1 MSCATRRHRR
11 APRVLSYPVTVRGR
25 CEKNDC
31 APGYLFQKKFGSRQ
45 KGLEMSPEGN
55 NPVLGFSTAGRIFFG
70 WGATSVLRDVA
81 REFGRRAFICTDQN
95 MVKAGICETVV
106 AHLSQGITEVKI
118 FDEGQP
124 EVDRRTIEWAATIAR
139 TYSPNVVIGL
149 GGGSN
154 LDLAKAVALLVKH
167 PGPLSTYYG
176 ENHVP
181 GTIAPVIAVP
191 TTAGTGSE
199 VSPVAVV
206 ADPERAMKIGIASRA
221 LIPKWAIVDPALTVS
236 CPASVTAHSGMDA
249 LAHAIESFC
258 AKERTDCS
266 PHAIFV
272 GKNPMSD
279 ALATKAISAIAQF
292 LPTAVAQPK
301 DRTARQEMALASLF
315 AGIAFSAAGTAAVHA
330 LQYPVGEATH
340 TPHGLG
346 NAVLLPT
353 VMRSITPSRI
363 EEMAFIA
370 RSLDPSLNSK
380 ADADAASLAA
390 GLVEELGAK
399 VGIPKG
405 LRALG
410 VKREQLPQ
418 LSQMAST
425 VRRLLDNSPV
435 PFDESDLLRI
445 LQEAF

>member
-1 MSCATRRHRR
+1 MSFEGGTR
-11 APRVLSYPVTVRGR
+11 VS
-25 CEKNDC
+25 
-31 APGYLFQKKFGSRQ
+31 
-45 KGLEMSPEGN
+45 
-55 NPVLGFSTAGRIFFG
+55 GFSTAGRIFFG
-70 WGATSVLRDVA
+70 WGAASVLRDVV
-81 REFGRRAFICTDQN
+81 REFGPRVLICTDRN
-95 MVKAGICETVV
+95 MVKAGVCEIVA
-106 AHLSQGITEVKI
+106 AHLAAEKAEVKI
-118 FDEGQP
+118 FDGGQP
-124 EVDRRTIEWAATIAR
+124 EVDRQTIERAAAVAQAFA
-139 TYSPNVVIGL
+139 PDVVVGL

-154 LDLAKAVALLVKH
+154 LDLSKAVAILVKF
-167 PGPLSTYYG
+167 PGALSDCYG
-176 ENHVP
+176 ENKIP
-181 GTIAPVIAVP
+181 GPITPVVAVP

-206 ADPERAMKIGIASRA
+206 ADPERAMKIGIASRR
-221 LIPKWAIVDPALTVS
+221 LIPTWAVVDPALTVS

-249 LAHAIESFC
+249 LAHAIESYC
-258 AKERTDCS
+258 AKVRTDCS

-279 ALATKAISAIAQF
+279 VLARKAIPLIAKF
-292 LPTAVAQPK
+292 LPAAVAQPN
-301 DRTARQEMALASLF
+301 DRTARDQMALASLL
-315 AGIAFSAAGTAAVHA
+315 AGMAFSSAGTAAVHA

-353 VMRSITPSRI
+353 VMRSITPARI

-370 RSLDPSLNSK
+370 RSLDANLESK
-380 ADADAASLAA
+380 SDAEAASRAA
-390 GLVEELGAK
+390 DLVEQLGAK

-410 VKREQLPQ
+410 LKNEQLPQ
-418 LSQMAST
+418 VAKMAST

-435 PFDESDLLRI
+435 SFEENDLLRL

>member
-1 MSCATRRHRR
+1 M
-11 APRVLSYPVTVRGR
+11 
-25 CEKNDC
+25 N
-31 APGYLFQKKFGSRQ
+31 
-45 KGLEMSPEGN
+45 PESGN
-55 NPVLGFSTAGRIFFG
+55 HVWGFSTAGRIFFG
-70 WGATSVLRDVA
+70 WGASRTLRDVA
-81 REFGRRAFICTDQN
+81 REFGRRVFVCTDQN
-95 MVKAGICETVV
+95 MVKAGVCETVV
-106 AHLSQGITEVKI
+106 AHLSEGKAEVKI
-118 FDEGQP
+118 FDGGQP
-124 EVDRRTIEWAATIAR
+124 EVDRQTIERAAAAAQV
-139 TYSPNVVIGL
+139 YAPDVVIGV

-154 LDLAKAVALLVKH
+154 LDLSKAVALLVKY
-167 PGPLSTYYG
+167 PGELSAYYG
-176 ENHVP
+176 ENNVP
-181 GTIAPVIAVP
+181 GPIAPVVAVP

-206 ADPERAMKIGIASRA
+206 ADPERAMKVGIASRA
-221 LIPKWAIVDPALTVS
+221 LIPRWAIVDPALTVS

-258 AKERTDCS
+258 ARVRTDCS

-279 ALATKAISAIAQF
+279 VLATRAITAIAKF
-292 LPTAVAQPK
+292 LPIAVAQPG
-301 DRTARQEMALASLF
+301 DRTARQEMALASLL
-315 AGIAFSAAGTAAVHA
+315 AGMAFSAAGTAAVHA

-353 VMRSITPSRI
+353 VMRNITPARV

-370 RSLDPSLNSK
+370 RSLDANLRSIP
-380 ADADAASLAA
+380 DAEAAGKAA
-390 GLVEELGAK
+390 GLVEDLGAT

-405 LRALG
+405 LRSLG
-410 VKREQLPQ
+410 VKEDQ
-418 LSQMAST
+418 LSQLSKMAFT

-445 LQEAF
+445 LQEAL

>member
-1 MSCATRRHRR
+1 
-11 APRVLSYPVTVRGR
+11 
-25 CEKNDC
+25 
-31 APGYLFQKKFGSRQ
+31 
-45 KGLEMSPEGN
+45 MSPESSD
-55 NPVLGFSTAGRIFFG
+55 PVLGFSTAGRIFFG
-70 WGATSVLRDVA
+70 WGAASVLREVA
-81 REFGRRAFICTDQN
+81 REFGRRVFVCTDQN
-95 MVKAGICETVV
+95 MVKAGICETVA
-106 AHLSQGITEVKI
+106 AHLSHGIAEVKI
-118 FDEGQP
+118 FDGGQP

-139 TYSPNVVIGL
+139 AYSPNVIIGL

-154 LDLAKAVALLVKH
+154 LDLAKAVALLAKH

-176 ENHVP
+176 ENNVP
-181 GTIAPVIAVP
+181 GPTAPVVAVP

-206 ADPERAMKIGIASRA
+206 ADPERAMKVGIASRA

-249 LAHAIESFC
+249 LAHAIESYC
-258 AKERTDCS
+258 AKVRTDCS
-266 PHAIFV
+266 PHAMFV
-272 GKNPMSD
+272 GKNPLSD
-279 ALATKAISAIAQF
+279 ILATKAISAIAKF
-292 LPTAVAQPK
+292 LPTAVTQPN
-301 DRTARQEMALASLF
+301 DRTAREEMALASLL
-315 AGIAFSAAGTAAVHA
+315 AGMAFSAAGTAAVHA

-353 VMRSITPSRI
+353 VMRRITPSRI
-363 EEMAFIA
+363 AEMAFIA
-370 RSLDPSLNSK
+370 RSLDPSLKSK
-380 ADADAASLAA
+380 PDADAADQAA
-390 GLVEELGAK
+390 GLVEQLAAK

-410 VKREQLPQ
+410 LKKERLPE
-418 LSQMAST
+418 LSHMAST

-435 PFDESDLLRI
+435 PFDESDLLRL

>member
-1 MSCATRRHRR
+1 
-11 APRVLSYPVTVRGR
+11 
-25 CEKNDC
+25 
-31 APGYLFQKKFGSRQ
+31 
-45 KGLEMSPEGN
+45 MSPESIDS
-55 NPVLGFSTAGRIFFG
+55 VLGFSTAGRIFFG
-70 WGATSVLRDVA
+70 WGAASVLRDVA
-81 REFGRRAFICTDQN
+81 REFGRRVFICTDQN
-95 MVKAGICETVV
+95 MVKAGICETVT
-106 AHLSQGITEVKI
+106 AHLSQGIAEVKV
-118 FDEGQP
+118 FDGGVP
-124 EVDRRTIEWAATIAR
+124 EVDRRTIEWASTMAR
-139 TYSPNVVIGL
+139 AYSPNVIIGL

-176 ENHVP
+176 ENNVP
-181 GTIAPVIAVP
+181 GPVAAVIAVP

-221 LIPKWAIVDPALTVS
+221 LIPKWAVVDPALTVS

-258 AKERTDCS
+258 ARVRTDVTPQS
-266 PHAIFV
+266 IFV
-272 GKNPMSD
+272 GKNPLSD
-279 ALATKAISAIAQF
+279 VLAMRAISAIAKF
-292 LPTAVAQPK
+292 LPTAVAEPS
-301 DRTARQEMALASLF
+301 DRAAREGMAFASLL
-315 AGIAFSAAGTAAVHA
+315 AGMAFSAAGTAAVHA

-353 VMRSITPSRI
+353 VMKNITPSRI
-363 EEMAFIA
+363 SEMAYIA
-370 RSLDPSLNSK
+370 RSLDPDLAS
-380 ADADAASLAA
+380 ATDEDAAPRAA
-390 GLVEELGAK
+390 WLVEQLGAK

-410 VKREQLPQ
+410 VKEDQLPE
-418 LSQMAST
+418 LARMASS

-435 PFDESDLLRI
+435 AFDENGLLVL

>member
-1 MSCATRRHRR
+1 MNSESINPAW
-11 APRVLSYPVTVRGR
+11 PVW
-25 CEKNDC
+25 
-31 APGYLFQKKFGSRQ
+31 
-45 KGLEMSPEGN
+45 
-55 NPVLGFSTAGRIFFG
+55 GFSTAGRIFFG
-70 WGATSVLRDVA
+70 WGAASVLRDVA
-81 REFGRRAFICTDQN
+81 REFGPRIFVCTDKN
-95 MVKAGICETVV
+95 MVKAGVCETVV
-106 AHLSQGITEVKI
+106 VRLTEGNAEVKV
-118 FDEGQP
+118 FDGGQP
-124 EVDRRTIEWAATIAR
+124 EVDRQTIERAAAVAQE
-139 TYSPNVVIGL
+139 YVPDAVLGL

-154 LDLAKAVALLVKH
+154 LDLSKAVAILVKY
-167 PGPLSTYYG
+167 PGPLSAYYG
-176 ENHVP
+176 ENNVP
-181 GTIAPVIAVP
+181 GPIAPVVAVP

-206 ADPERAMKIGIASRA
+206 ADPERAMKVGIASRA
-221 LIPKWAIVDPALTVS
+221 LIPKWAVVDPALTVT

-258 AKERTDCS
+258 AKVRTDCS

-279 ALATKAISAIAQF
+279 VLATKAISLIAKF
-292 LPTAVAQPK
+292 LPTAVSQPN
-301 DRTARQEMALASLF
+301 DRTAREEMALASLL
-315 AGIAFSAAGTAAVHA
+315 AGMAFSSAGTAAVHA

-353 VMRSITPSRI
+353 VMRNIASSRI

-370 RSLDPSLNSK
+370 RHLDPTLKSK
-380 ADADAASLAA
+380 PDAEAARQAPS
-390 GLVEELGAK
+390 LVEELAAR

-410 VKREQLPQ
+410 VKREQL
-418 LSQMAST
+418 LEISRMAST

-435 PFDESDLLRI
+435 PFDQNDLLRI

>member
-1 MSCATRRHRR
+1 MNS
-11 APRVLSYPVTVRGR
+11 
-25 CEKNDC
+25 E
-31 APGYLFQKKFGSRQ
+31 SR
-45 KGLEMSPEGN
+45 KH
-55 NPVLGFSTAGRIFFG
+55 VWGFSTAGRVFFG
-70 WGATSVLRDVA
+70 WGAVTELRNVP
-81 REFGRRAFICTDQN
+81 REFGQRVFVCTDHN
-95 MVKAGICETVV
+95 IIKAGICETVLALLGEAKADV
-106 AHLSQGITEVKI
+106 NV
-118 FDEGQP
+118 FDEGRP
-124 EVDRRTIEWAATIAR
+124 EVDRETIERAAAVAQG
-139 TYSPNVVIGL
+139 YAPDVVIGL

-154 LDLAKAVALLVKH
+154 LDLSKAVALLVKY
-167 PGPLSTYYG
+167 PGPLSDYYG
-176 ENHVP
+176 ENNVP
-181 GTIAPVIAVP
+181 GPIAAVVAVP

-206 ADPERAMKIGIASRA
+206 ADPERAMKVGIASRA
-221 LIPKWAIVDPALTVS
+221 LIPKWAVVDPALTVS

-258 AKERTDCS
+258 AKIRTDCS

-272 GKNPMSD
+272 GKNPMAD
-279 ALATKAISAIAQF
+279 VLATKAISAIAKF
-292 LPTAVAQPK
+292 LPTAVAQPT
-301 DRTARQEMALASLF
+301 DRAARQEMAWASLL
-315 AGIAFSAAGTAAVHA
+315 AGMAFSSAGTAAVHA

-363 EEMAFIA
+363 SEMAFIA
-370 RSLDPSLNSK
+370 RSLDPSLKSK
-380 ADADAASLAA
+380 ADADAAGQAPD
-390 GLVEELGAK
+390 LVEQLGAK

-410 VKREQLPQ
+410 LAKEQLAE
-418 LSQMAST
+418 LSKLAST

-435 PFDESDLLRI
+435 DFDESDLLRL

>member
-1 MSCATRRHRR
+1 MSFDH
-11 APRVLSYPVTVRGR
+11 
-25 CEKNDC
+25 
-31 APGYLFQKKFGSRQ
+31 
-45 KGLEMSPEGN
+45 GN
-55 NPVLGFSTAGRIFFG
+55 HVWGFSTAGRIFFG
-70 WGATSVLRDVA
+70 WGAVSVLRDVA
-81 REFGRRAFICTDQN
+81 REFGPRVFVCTDQN
-95 MVKAGICETVV
+95 MVKAGVCETVV
-106 AHLSQGITEVKI
+106 AQLAEGKAEVKV
-118 FDEGQP
+118 FDGGQP
-124 EVDRRTIEWAATIAR
+124 EVDRQTIERAAAMAQA
-139 TYSPNVVIGL
+139 YAPDVVVGL

-154 LDLAKAVALLVKH
+154 MDLSKAVAILVKY
-167 PGPLSTYYG
+167 PGPLSAYYG
-176 ENHVP
+176 ENNIP
-181 GTIAPVIAVP
+181 GAITPVVAVP

-206 ADPERAMKIGIASRA
+206 ADPERAIKVGIASRL
-221 LIPKWAIVDPALTVS
+221 LIPKWAIVDAALTVS

-258 AKERTDCS
+258 ARTRPDCS

-279 ALATKAISAIAQF
+279 FFATKATTAIAKY
-292 LPTAVAQPK
+292 LPTAVAQPN
-301 DRTARQEMALASLF
+301 DRTAREEMAMASLL
-315 AGIAFSAAGTAAVHA
+315 AGMAFSAAGTAAVHA

-353 VMRSITPSRI
+353 VMRNIMPSRI

-370 RSLDPSLNSK
+370 RNLDASLKTKL
-380 ADADAASLAA
+380 DADAAGQAP
-390 GLVEELGAK
+390 GLVEALGAK
-399 VGIPKG
+399 VGIPKN

-410 VKREQLPQ
+410 VKKEQLPK
-418 LSQMAST
+418 LAQMAST

-435 PFDESDLLRI
+435 EFSESDLLRI

>member
-1 MSCATRRHRR
+1 MS
-11 APRVLSYPVTVRGR
+11 S
-25 CEKNDC
+25 E
-31 APGYLFQKKFGSRQ
+31 GS
-45 KGLEMSPEGN
+45 

-70 WGATSVLRDVA
+70 WGAVSVLRNIA
-81 REFGRRAFICTDQN
+81 REFGPRVFICTDQN
-95 MVKAGICETVV
+95 MVKAGVCEIVMARLAEGKAEIRV
-106 AHLSQGITEVKI
+106 
-118 FDEGQP
+118 FDGGQP
-124 EVDRRTIEWAATIAR
+124 EVDRQTIERAAATAQA
-139 TYSPNVVIGL
+139 YVPDVVIGV

-154 LDLAKAVALLVKH
+154 LDLSKAVALLVKY
-167 PGPLSTYYG
+167 PGSLPSYYG
-176 ENHVP
+176 ENNLP
-181 GTIAPVIAVP
+181 GPIAPVVAVP

-206 ADPERAMKIGIASRA
+206 ADPERAMKVGIASRA
-221 LIPKWAIVDPALTVS
+221 LIPKWAVVDPALTVS

-258 AKERTDCS
+258 ARMRTDRS

-272 GKNPMSD
+272 GKNPLSD
-279 ALATKAISAIAQF
+279 ILARKAIPAIAKF
-292 LPTAVAQPK
+292 LPMAVAQPN
-301 DRTARQEMALASLF
+301 DREARQEMALASLL
-315 AGIAFSAAGTAAVHA
+315 AGMAFSAAGTAAVHA

-353 VMRSITPSRI
+353 VMKSITPARL

-370 RSLDPSLNSK
+370 RSLDPSLKSK
-380 ADADAASLAA
+380 PDADAASQAA
-390 GLVEELGAK
+390 GLVEQLGAK

-410 VKREQLPQ
+410 VKKEQLPQ

-425 VRRLLDNSPV
+425 VRRLLDNSPII
-435 PFDESDLLRI
+435 FDESDLLRL

>member
-1 MSCATRRHRR
+1 MNS
-11 APRVLSYPVTVRGR
+11 
-25 CEKNDC
+25 
-31 APGYLFQKKFGSRQ
+31 
-45 KGLEMSPEGN
+45 EGGN
-55 NPVLGFSTAGRIFFG
+55 HVWGFSTAGRIFFG
-70 WGATSVLRDVA
+70 WGAAAVLRDVA
-81 REFGRRAFICTDQN
+81 REFGPRVFVCTDQN
-95 MVKAGICETVV
+95 MVKAGVCETVV
-106 AHLSQGITEVKI
+106 AHLTQGKADVKV
-118 FDEGQP
+118 FDGGQP
-124 EVDRRTIEWAATIAR
+124 EVDRQTIERAAAVAQA
-139 TYSPNVVIGL
+139 YAPGVVVGL

-154 LDLAKAVALLVKH
+154 LDLSKAVALLVKY
-167 PGPLSTYYG
+167 PAVLSNYYG
-176 ENHVP
+176 ENNVP
-181 GTIAPVIAVP
+181 GAIAPVVAVP

-206 ADPERAMKIGIASRA
+206 ADPERAMKVGIASRA
-221 LIPKWAIVDPALTVS
+221 LIPRWAVVDPALTVS

-258 AKERTDCS
+258 ARVRTDCS

-279 ALATKAISAIAQF
+279 VLARKAISAIAKF
-292 LPTAVAQPK
+292 LPMAVAQPN
-301 DRTARQEMALASLF
+301 DREARQEMALASLF
-315 AGIAFSAAGTAAVHA
+315 AGMAFSSAGTAAVHA

-353 VMRSITPSRI
+353 VMRNIMPSRI
-363 EEMAFIA
+363 AEMAFIA
-370 RSLDPSLNSK
+370 RSLDPSLKSR
-380 ADADAASLAA
+380 ADGDAASQAA
-390 GLVEELGAK
+390 GLVEELGVK

-410 VKREQLPQ
+410 IKKEQLPQ
-418 LSQMAST
+418 LSQMAFT

-435 PFDESDLLRI
+435 SFDENDLLRL

>member
-1 MSCATRRHRR
+1 M
-11 APRVLSYPVTVRGR
+11 
-25 CEKNDC
+25 N
-31 APGYLFQKKFGSRQ
+31 
-45 KGLEMSPEGN
+45 PETGN
-55 NPVLGFSTAGRIFFG
+55 QVWGFSTAGRIFFG
-70 WGATSVLRDVA
+70 WDAASTLRDIA
-81 REFGRRAFICTDQN
+81 REFGPRVFVCTDQN
-95 MVKAGICETVV
+95 MVKAGVCETVV
-106 AHLSQGITEVKI
+106 AHLSEGKAEVKI
-118 FDEGQP
+118 FDSGQP
-124 EVDRRTIEWAATIAR
+124 EVDRQTIERAAAMAQG
-139 TYSPNVVIGL
+139 YAPDVVIGV

-154 LDLAKAVALLVKH
+154 LDLSKAVALLMKY
-167 PGPLSTYYG
+167 PGELTAYYG
-176 ENHVP
+176 ENNVP
-181 GTIAPVIAVP
+181 GPIAPVVAVP

-206 ADPERAMKIGIASRA
+206 ADPDRAMKVGIASRA
-221 LIPKWAIVDPALTVS
+221 LIPRWAIVDPALTVS

-258 AKERTDCS
+258 ARVRTDCS

-279 ALATKAISAIAQF
+279 VLATRAITAIAKF
-292 LPTAVAQPK
+292 LPIAVAQPG
-301 DRTARQEMALASLF
+301 DRNARQEMALASLL
-315 AGIAFSAAGTAAVHA
+315 AGMAFSAAGTAAVHA

-353 VMRSITPSRI
+353 VMRNITSARV

-370 RSLDPSLNSK
+370 RSLDPNLKSMP
-380 ADADAASLAA
+380 DAEAAEKAA
-390 GLVEELGAK
+390 GLVEDLGAR

-405 LRALG
+405 LRSLG
-410 VKREQLPQ
+410 VKEDQ
-418 LSQMAST
+418 LSQLSKMAAT

-445 LQEAF
+445 LEEAL

>member
-1 MSCATRRHRR
+1 M
-11 APRVLSYPVTVRGR
+11 
-25 CEKNDC
+25 N
-31 APGYLFQKKFGSRQ
+31 
-45 KGLEMSPEGN
+45 PETSN
-55 NPVLGFSTAGRIFFG
+55 YVLGFSTAGRIFFG
-70 WGATSVLRDVA
+70 WGAASVLRDVA
-81 REFGRRAFICTDQN
+81 REFGPRVLVCTDQN
-95 MVKAGICETVV
+95 MVKSGVTETVL
-106 AHLSQGITEVKI
+106 AQLNAGKAEVKV
-118 FDEGQP
+118 FDGGQP
-124 EVDRRTIEWAATIAR
+124 EVDRQTIERAAAFAGSF
-139 TYSPNVVIGL
+139 SPDVVVGL

-154 LDLAKAVALLVKH
+154 LDLSKAVAILLKH
-167 PGPLSTYYG
+167 AGSLPSYYG
-176 ENHVP
+176 ENNVP
-181 GTIAPVIAVP
+181 GPIVPLVAVP

-206 ADPERAMKIGIASRA
+206 ADPERAMKIGIASRT
-221 LIPKWAIVDPALTVS
+221 LIPKWAVVDPALTIS

-249 LAHAIESFC
+249 LAHAVESFC
-258 AKERTDCS
+258 AKVRTDCS

-279 ALATKAISAIAQF
+279 VLAKQAITLIAKS
-292 LPTAVAQPK
+292 LAMAVAQPN
-301 DRTARQEMALASLF
+301 DHTAREEMALASLL
-315 AGIAFSAAGTAAVHA
+315 AGMAFSAAGTAAVHA

-353 VMRSITPSRI
+353 VMRNITASRA

-370 RSLDPSLNSK
+370 RSLNPGLESVP
-380 ADADAASLAA
+380 DAEAA
-390 GLVEELGAK
+390 GHAARLVEELGAK

-410 VKREQLPQ
+410 VTQDQLPQ
-418 LSQMAST
+418 LSQMAFT

-435 PFDESDLLRI
+435 AFDQSDLLRL

>member
-1 MSCATRRHRR
+1 
-11 APRVLSYPVTVRGR
+11 
-25 CEKNDC
+25 
-31 APGYLFQKKFGSRQ
+31 
-45 KGLEMSPEGN
+45 MSPEGSN
-55 NPVLGFSTAGRIFFG
+55 LVWGFSTAGRIFFG
-70 WGATSVLRDVA
+70 WGAAGVLRDIV
-81 REFGRRAFICTDQN
+81 REFGPRVFVCTDQN
-95 MVKAGICETVV
+95 MVKAGVCETVL
-106 AHLSQGITEVKI
+106 AQLAEGKAEVKV
-118 FDEGQP
+118 FDGGQP
-124 EVDRRTIEWAATIAR
+124 EVDRQTIERAAAVAQ
-139 TYSPNVVIGL
+139 TYAPDVVVGL

-154 LDLAKAVALLVKH
+154 LDLSKAVAILVKY
-167 PGPLSTYYG
+167 PGPLSGYYG
-176 ENHVP
+176 ENNVP
-181 GTIAPVIAVP
+181 GPIAPVVAVP

-206 ADPERAMKIGIASRA
+206 ADPERAMKVGIASRA

-258 AKERTDCS
+258 ARVRTDCS

-279 ALATKAISAIAQF
+279 VLATKAITTIAKF
-292 LPTAVAQPK
+292 LPTAVAQPG
-301 DRTARQEMALASLF
+301 DRAARQEMAMASLL
-315 AGIAFSAAGTAAVHA
+315 AGMAFSAAGTAAVHA

-363 EEMAFIA
+363 PEMAFIA
-370 RSLDPSLNSK
+370 RSFDPSLKTK
-380 ADADAASLAA
+380 ADADAASQAA
-390 GLVEELGAK
+390 ALVEKLAAK

-410 VKREQLPQ
+410 LKKEQLSQ
-418 LSQMAST
+418 ISQMAST

-435 PFDESDLLRI
+435 PFSESDLLRL

>member
-1 MSCATRRHRR
+1 
-11 APRVLSYPVTVRGR
+11 
-25 CEKNDC
+25 
-31 APGYLFQKKFGSRQ
+31 
-45 KGLEMSPEGN
+45 MSPEGN
-55 NPVLGFSTAGRIFFG
+55 DPVCGFSTAGRIFFG
-70 WGATSVLRDVA
+70 WGAASVLRDVA
-81 REFGRRAFICTDQN
+81 REFGRRAFVCTDQN

-106 AHLSQGITEVKI
+106 AHLSGGIAQTKI
-118 FDEGQP
+118 FDGGQP
-124 EVDRRTIEWAATIAR
+124 EVDRRTIEWAATMAR
-139 TYSPNVVIGL
+139 AYAPDVVIGL

-167 PGPLSTYYG
+167 PGPLSAYYG
-176 ENHVP
+176 ENKIAGP
-181 GTIAPVIAVP
+181 IAPVVAVP

-206 ADPERAMKIGIASRA
+206 ADPERAMKIGIASRV
-221 LIPKWAIVDPALTVS
+221 LIPKWAVVDPALTVT
-236 CPASVTAHSGMDA
+236 CPANVTAHSGMDA

-258 AKERTDCS
+258 AKVRTDCS

-272 GKNPMSD
+272 GKNPLAD
-279 ALATKAISAIAQF
+279 VLATRAISLIAKF
-292 LPTAVAQPK
+292 LPTAVAQPT
-301 DRTARQEMALASLF
+301 DRAARQEMSLASLL
-315 AGIAFSAAGTAAVHA
+315 AGMAFSSAGTAAVHA

-363 EEMAFIA
+363 SEMAFIA
-370 RSLDPSLNSK
+370 RSLDPSLKSK
-380 ADADAASLAA
+380 DDADAASRAA
-390 GLVEELGAK
+390 GLVEELSTK

-410 VKREQLPQ
+410 LKEEQLPEI
-418 LSQMAST
+418 SRMAST

-435 PFDESDLLRI
+435 PFDESDLLRL
-445 LQEAF
+445 LQEAY

>member
-1 MSCATRRHRR
+1 MNSEIG
-11 APRVLSYPVTVRGR
+11 SPVW
-25 CEKNDC
+25 
-31 APGYLFQKKFGSRQ
+31 
-45 KGLEMSPEGN
+45 
-55 NPVLGFSTAGRIFFG
+55 GFSTAGRIFFG
-70 WGATSVLRDVA
+70 WGAASVLRDVA
-81 REFGRRAFICTDQN
+81 REFGPRVLLCTDQN
-95 MVKAGICETVV
+95 MVKAGVCEKVV
-106 AHLSQGITEVKI
+106 AQLVEGKAEVKI
-118 FDEGQP
+118 FDGGVP
-124 EVDRRTIEWAATIAR
+124 EVDRQTIEKAA
-139 TYSPNVVIGL
+139 VVGQAYAPDVVVGL

-154 LDLAKAVALLVKH
+154 LDLSKAVAILVKY
-167 PGPLSTYYG
+167 PGPLSAYYG
-176 ENHVP
+176 ENNIP
-181 GTIAPVIAVP
+181 GPILPVVAVP

-206 ADPERAMKIGIASRA
+206 ADPERAMKVGIASRA
-221 LIPKWAIVDPALTVS
+221 LIPNWAIVDPALTVS

-258 AKERTDCS
+258 ARVRSDCS

-279 ALATKAISAIAQF
+279 VLATKAIVAIAKS
-292 LPTAVAQPK
+292 LPIAVSQPT
-301 DRTARQEMALASLF
+301 DSAARQEMAMASLM
-315 AGIAFSAAGTAAVHA
+315 AGMAFSAAGTAAVHA

-346 NAVLLPT
+346 NAMLLPT
-353 VMRSITPSRI
+353 VMKSITPSRI

-370 RSLDPSLNSK
+370 RAFDPSLKSK
-380 ADADAASLAA
+380 PDAEAAARAA
-390 GLVEELGAK
+390 GLVEEMGTK

-410 VKREQLPQ
+410 VKQEQLPE
-418 LSQMAST
+418 LSKMAST

-435 PFDESDLLRI
+435 AFDESDLLRL

>member
-1 MSCATRRHRR
+1 
-11 APRVLSYPVTVRGR
+11 
-25 CEKNDC
+25 
-31 APGYLFQKKFGSRQ
+31 
-45 KGLEMSPEGN
+45 MSPEGN
-55 NPVLGFSTAGRIFFG
+55 DSVWGFSTAGRVFFG
-70 WGATSVLRDVA
+70 WGAASVLRDVA
-81 REFGRRAFICTDQN
+81 REFGRRAFVCTDQN

-106 AHLSQGITEVKI
+106 AHLSEGIAQTKV
-118 FDEGQP
+118 FDGGQP
-124 EVDRRTIEWAATIAR
+124 EVDRRTIEWAATMAR
-139 TYSPNVVIGL
+139 AYAPDVVIGL

-167 PGPLSTYYG
+167 PGPLSAYYG
-176 ENHVP
+176 ENKIAGP
-181 GTIAPVIAVP
+181 IAPVVAVP

-206 ADPERAMKIGIASRA
+206 ADPERAMKIGVASRA
-221 LIPKWAIVDPALTVS
+221 LIPKWAVVDPALAVT

-258 AKERTDCS
+258 AKVRTDCS

-279 ALATKAISAIAQF
+279 VLATHAISLIAKH
-292 LPTAVAQPK
+292 LPTAVAQPT
-301 DRTARQEMALASLF
+301 DRAARQEMSLASLL
-315 AGIAFSAAGTAAVHA
+315 AGMAFSCAGTAAVHA

-353 VMRSITPSRI
+353 VMRSITPSRVS
-363 EEMAFIA
+363 EMAFIA
-370 RSLDPSLNSK
+370 RSLDPSLKSED
-380 ADADAASLAA
+380 DADVANRAA
-390 GLVEELGAK
+390 GLVEELAAK

-410 VKREQLPQ
+410 LKEEQLPEI
-418 LSQMAST
+418 SRMAST

-435 PFDESDLLRI
+435 PFSESDLLRL
-445 LQEAF
+445 LQEAY

>member
-1 MSCATRRHRR
+1 
-11 APRVLSYPVTVRGR
+11 
-25 CEKNDC
+25 
-31 APGYLFQKKFGSRQ
+31 
-45 KGLEMSPEGN
+45 MSPESIDS
-55 NPVLGFSTAGRIFFG
+55 VLGFSTAGRIFFG
-70 WGATSVLRDVA
+70 WGAASVLRDVA
-81 REFGRRAFICTDQN
+81 REFGRRVFICTDQN
-95 MVKAGICETVV
+95 MVKAGICETVT
-106 AHLSQGITEVKI
+106 AHLAQGIAEVKV
-118 FDEGQP
+118 FDGGVP
-124 EVDRRTIEWAATIAR
+124 EVDRRTIEWASTMAR
-139 TYSPNVVIGL
+139 AYSPNVVIGL

-176 ENHVP
+176 ENNVP
-181 GTIAPVIAVP
+181 GPVAPVIAVP

-221 LIPKWAIVDPALTVS
+221 LIPKWAVVDPALTVS

-258 AKERTDCS
+258 ARVRTDAS
-266 PHAIFV
+266 PQSIFV
-272 GKNPMSD
+272 GKNPLSD
-279 ALATKAISAIAQF
+279 VLAMRAITAIAKY
-292 LPTAVAQPK
+292 LPTAVAQPN
-301 DRTARQEMALASLF
+301 DRAAREEMAFASLL
-315 AGIAFSAAGTAAVHA
+315 GGMAFSAAGTAAVHA

-353 VMRSITPSRI
+353 VMKNITPSRI
-363 EEMAFIA
+363 SEMAYIA
-370 RSLDPSLNSK
+370 RSLNPDLAS
-380 ADADAASLAA
+380 ATDEDAAPRAA
-390 GLVEELGAK
+390 WLVEQLGAK

-410 VKREQLPQ
+410 VKEDQLPE
-418 LSQMAST
+418 LARMASS

-435 PFDESDLLRI
+435 AFDENGLLVL